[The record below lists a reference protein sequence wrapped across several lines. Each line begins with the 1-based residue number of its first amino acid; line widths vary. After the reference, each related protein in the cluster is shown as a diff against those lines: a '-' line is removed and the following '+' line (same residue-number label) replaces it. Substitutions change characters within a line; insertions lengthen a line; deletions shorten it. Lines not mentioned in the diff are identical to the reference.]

1 MSLRLLPDGRPGED
15 LGIGHTLKHYLSPT
29 EMWEDVAQDV
39 ALHLRPR
46 AVADAWSGVRLWE
59 VAQDPSAPVRDGWE
73 RLRAVYR
80 DGYGAL
86 VQEAM
91 TRLGE
96 PTERLRLARLQDDRL
111 VPLCQ
116 AWLAD
121 ADWFDSD
128 IQVRKRDLPEPTL
141 EQQKLIDSAEVDMPD
156 RGRWTRTVVVA
167 IQRDGTWRGQGIAYS
182 QDAGLQFQGARMR
195 T

>member
-96 PTERLRLARLQDDRL
+96 PTTGETSWVRL
-111 VPLCQ
+111 
-116 AWLAD
+116 
-121 ADWFDSD
+121 
-128 IQVRKRDLPEPTL
+128 
-141 EQQKLIDSAEVDMPD
+141 
-156 RGRWTRTVVVA
+156 GR
-167 IQRDGTWRGQGIAYS
+167 QWRGLDEVQALQLWVVRSGDGWRMYTAFRPAMYPYRDHACPPR
-182 QDAGLQFQGARMR
+182 DAKSVSLRKKISLCKARQQHAR
-195 T
+195 WAAQAGSER